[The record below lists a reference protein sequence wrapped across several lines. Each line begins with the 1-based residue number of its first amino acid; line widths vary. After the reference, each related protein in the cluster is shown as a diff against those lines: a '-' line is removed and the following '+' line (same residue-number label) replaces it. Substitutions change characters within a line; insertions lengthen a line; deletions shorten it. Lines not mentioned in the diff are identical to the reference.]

1 MVMLVT
7 LEQASDHLR
16 RDTTDDNDDL
26 RLKIRAASRAIQ
38 NYLKNPLLVYSFV
51 LDVNGVPVFDSNG
64 DPVLEMNS
72 DGSYVV
78 RPEVQQAVLIIL
90 GTFYTDR
97 DAKEYIDPRSGAGLE
112 RLGNISLPRAV
123 HWLLDPLRKPTLS

>member
-1 MVMLVT
+1 MLVT

-16 RDTTDDNDDL
+16 RDTGDDDNDL
-26 RLKIRAASRAIQ
+26 VLKIKAASRAIQ

-51 LDVNGVPVFDSNG
+51 LDINGVPVFDING

-78 RPEVQQAVLIIL
+78 RPEVQQATLIVI